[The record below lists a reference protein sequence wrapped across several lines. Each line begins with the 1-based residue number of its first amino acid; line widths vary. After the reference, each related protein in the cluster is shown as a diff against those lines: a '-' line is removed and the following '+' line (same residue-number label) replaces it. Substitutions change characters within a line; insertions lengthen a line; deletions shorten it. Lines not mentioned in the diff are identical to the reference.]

1 MNQEGIMTIEKAK
14 NLLDK
19 SIKYIGQEVEIISL
33 SARDNKFNTKLYR
46 IVDTFSFA
54 WSIDDTEPNI
64 DAWAKL
70 ETRDGQKI
78 IVSLQKILNNLEKA
92 S

>member
-1 MNQEGIMTIEKAK
+1 MNHTEVMTIEKAK
-14 NLLDK
+14 GLLDK
-19 SIKYIGQEVEIISL
+19 SIKYIGQEVEIISV
-33 SARDNKFNTKLYR
+33 SAKDNKFNTNLYR

-54 WSIDDTEPNI
+54 WSIEDTEPNV

-70 ETRDGQKI
+70 ETRDGQKM
-78 IVSLQKILNNLEKA
+78 IVSLQKIINNLEKA